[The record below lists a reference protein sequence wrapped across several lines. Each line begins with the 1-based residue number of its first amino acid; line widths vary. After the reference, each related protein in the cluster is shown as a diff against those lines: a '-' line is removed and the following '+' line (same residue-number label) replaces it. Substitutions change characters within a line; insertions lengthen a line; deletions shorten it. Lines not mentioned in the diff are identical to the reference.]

1 MVRMRSLL
9 AGLAIACLVLITLP
23 TSASAAP
30 DLRPSQFKGVN
41 WADPRDN
48 FVDGPVIPSG
58 LSTSDDYQTTYR
70 KAAQILDG
78 FRTNLGANTVRL
90 PVNPYSVGTT
100 WWDSYRAVVDAATDH
115 GFLVILSYWEG
126 TGANKDGYVDDLGAW
141 WSMWD
146 TLVNTYAGNRHVYF
160 EPMNEPHGYTA
171 ADWVGLVSQWLDRYP
186 AIPRNRVFVDGNGY
200 ADHLSDVCSAA
211 ALDGTYLALHD
222 YGFWAT
228 HTYSDWLSDFSNRIA
243 GCQSRAVLDEFGAP
257 MTTGYDYSE
266 LPTAAPTAGESN
278 SVAFMQAATD
288 TVRKLQMGSVYW
300 PGLRNGDSYSM
311 EILTGSAAKPT
322 VANTNESGRALL
334 EWGWGRGH
342 VPPHPPE

>member
-171 ADWVGLVSQWLDRYP
+171 ADWEALVGSWLQRYP
-186 AIPRNRVFVDGNGY
+186 DLPRDRVFVSGTGY
-200 ADHLSDVCSAA
+200 NDNVTTVCSDP
-211 ALDGTYLALHD
+211 ALDGTYLSLHN

-228 HTYSDWLSDFSNRIA
+228 RDYQGWRDSFLNAIGNCA
-243 GCQSRAVLDEFGAP
+243 GRTVIDEFGSP
-257 MTTGYDYSE
+257 MTTGLDYNDATS
-266 LPTAAPTAGESN
+266 TN
-278 SVAFMQAATD
+278 NYVAYLRAATD
-288 TVRKLQMGSVYW
+288 IMRELELGGVYW
-300 PGLRNGDSYSM
+300 PGLRTGDSYSM
-311 EILTGSAAKPT
+311 ETLGTSGSRLVLTT
-322 VANTNESGRALL
+322 TNASGADRLQ
-334 EWGWGRGH
+334 WGWGRTPGNR
-342 VPPHPPE
+342 